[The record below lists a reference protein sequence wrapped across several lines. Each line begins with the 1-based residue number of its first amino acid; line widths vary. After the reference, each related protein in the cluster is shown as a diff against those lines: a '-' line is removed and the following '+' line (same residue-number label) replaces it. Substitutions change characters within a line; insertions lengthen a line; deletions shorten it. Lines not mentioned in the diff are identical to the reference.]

1 MKSFITACLATAAM
15 SLSNDAFDFSS
26 LSNIAEVPNGW
37 NSIQI
42 TQDGAP
48 KTLYVASGSYASGG
62 NRVTIPYNNRAI
74 LSQTPNMDPKQYYR
88 PNLLG
93 GSVEYDVDLSQ
104 SNCGCIAAFYLVGAP
119 GKNRNGDYWNTDGYY
134 YCDAN

>member
-1 MKSFITACLATAAM
+1 M

-26 LSNIAEVPNGW
+26 LSNVVEVPNGW

-93 GSVEYDVDLSQ
+93 GSVEYDVDLS
-104 SNCGCIAAFYLVGAP
+104 
-119 GKNRNGDYWNTDGYY
+119 
-134 YCDAN
+134 